1 MIYFYSCKILVKS
14 SDTTLLLEC
23 PSSQLLHCPT
33 ARLDKRQAIK
43 ESTKAPKNLQS
54 VIQMVLDGGKI
65 GDSKTSEFWSLQEFK
80 SETEFLEGPKTC
92 SILGSSRDPILP
104 TDARSLIAGGKGVRL
119 RAHEGCVLPGGKF
132 FIAMA
137 CQSSLFSSSLV

>member
-1 MIYFYSCKILVKS
+1 MYFNKVDIFLQLHK

-23 PSSQLLHCPT
+23 PSSHLLHCPT
-33 ARLDKRQAIK
+33 ARLDKRQAK

-65 GDSKTSEFWSLQEFK
+65 GGSKTSESPRLQE
-80 SETEFLEGPKTC
+80 SETETEFLEGPKTC

-119 RAHEGCVLPGGKF
+119 CAHEGCVLPGGKF